1 MEVNRTGLSDL
12 TEDKINNLAADL
24 IQCILSNQL
33 PEARALVETLS
44 YDVRKEL
51 TRKHAEVEVNPV
63 LFTAVKMGSTEFI
76 EFLVTECHAD
86 LEEHGIY
93 HVEEDRSEHIVTP
106 LWCAAVANK
115 LEAVEVLVRL
125 GADVNAVSDTGSTP
139 VRSSCYMTNIEVVK
153 FLADHGGD
161 LEKPNRNGGT
171 CLINS
176 VQNAE
181 LCRFLIDRGVDVN
194 VADTSGNLALH
205 YAIKEGRF
213 ETVQLLVE
221 RGSNPYMR
229 NEYGD
234 DALQCA
240 SLKGYVDIVEFL
252 LKTLQPSIERQIEAY
267 QLMGGN
273 FIDEKLDTFHGLAMW
288 KKAIKLRSGNCNND
302 VVGAKRLPLNPAYGF
317 ATEAT
322 SLPELDAVGR
332 NQDLTFM
339 QALLLRENILGPN
352 HKETIFGLMYRGAV
366 YADSHEFNRCI
377 ALWKYA
383 FKLRHAVG
391 EHLSHEYIFTLQA
404 LCKLFWEIHDNDF
417 NVAAQKGLHF
427 SEVFEVL
434 DVVAQECE
442 EIRNL
447 VKTGALSDFEKD
459 KLLCLMQLILH
470 LIHLLYKLSKD
481 DSQSFMLK
489 KLVHRL
495 IRLGL
500 RSSNGK
506 TLLLLAVIKSTTF
519 VTDEYYSPLP
529 SVPIIE
535 ILLEC
540 GADVQDMDES
550 RNTALHL
557 LEEDVNNTDVIRN
570 VANLLVAAGAHT
582 DYRNNNGQQ
591 AAHHLAYEWLKIDFS
606 VHTTLK
612 CLAARVIQRE
622 KISYI
627 GIIPQP
633 LYTFVEMH

>member
-1 MEVNRTGLSDL
+1 MEVNSTGRSEQNNDQ
-12 TEDKINNLAADL
+12 INNLAADL

-33 PEARALVETLS
+33 PEARTLVETLS
-44 YDVRKEL
+44 PDVRKEL
-51 TRKHAEVEVNPV
+51 TRKHEDVDVNPA
-63 LFTAVKMGSTEFI
+63 LFTAVKTGSPEFI
-76 EFLVTECHAD
+76 DFLVTECHAD

-153 FLADHGGD
+153 FLADHGAD

-194 VADTSGNLALH
+194 IADTSGNLALH

-252 LKTLQPSIERQIEAY
+252 VKTLQPSIDRQIEAY
-267 QLMGGN
+267 QLIGGN
-273 FIDEKLDTFHGLAMW
+273 FIDEKLDTFQGLSMW
-288 KKAIKLRSGNCNND
+288 KKAIKLHSANCNNG
-302 VVGAKRLPLNPAYGF
+302 VVGNKLLPLNPAYGF

-322 SLPELDAVGR
+322 SLPELDAIGR
-332 NQDLTFM
+332 NQDLIFM

-417 NVAAQKGLHF
+417 NVSAQKGLNF
-427 SEVFEVL
+427 NEVYEVL
-434 DVVAQECE
+434 EVVAQECE

-447 VKTGALSDFEKD
+447 VNSGELSDFKKD

-470 LIHLLYKLSKD
+470 LIHLLYKLSTD
-481 DSQSFMLK
+481 DSQSFMLR

-500 RSSNGK
+500 RSSSGK

-540 GADVQDMDES
+540 GADVQDMDEN
-550 RNTALHL
+550 RNNALHL

-570 VANLLVAAGAHT
+570 VANLLVGAGAHA
-582 DYRNNNGQQ
+582 DSRNNKGKQ
-591 AAHHLAYEWLKIDFS
+591 AAHHLAYGWLKIDFS

-612 CLAARVIQRE
+612 CLAARIIQRE
-622 KISYI
+622 KIPYV

-633 LYTFVEMH
+633 LYSFVELH